1 MEDTNPGGAAEVPM
15 HPSRLEN
22 SSPEIVLE
30 FVYGCEY
37 EKNERMCFVRP

>member
-37 EKNERMCFVRP
+37 EKG